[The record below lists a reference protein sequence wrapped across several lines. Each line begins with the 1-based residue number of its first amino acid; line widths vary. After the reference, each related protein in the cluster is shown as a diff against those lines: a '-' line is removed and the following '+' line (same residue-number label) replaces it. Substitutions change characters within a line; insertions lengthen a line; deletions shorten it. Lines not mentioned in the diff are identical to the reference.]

1 MSTITTEQ
9 LSTILV
15 EKLDEK
21 LAPLNSTVAELR
33 KSLDEAIKHVK
44 FVDAKYDDLLKK
56 MKKDDEDR
64 KALWTENKTLK
75 LAVQTLEKQHASLEL
90 QLRNHLTESNEKNQY
105 DRREC
110 LEVRGIP
117 QHATPSEENTNAII
131 IEVGKLIGVDILDN
145 DISVSHR
152 LPQAKSYKGKNVG
165 PSPIIV
171 KFTRRSV
178 KERLYGARK
187 NLRNKTS
194 SDLGYSEENK
204 IYLAE
209 SLTEKNRE
217 LFKECL
223 AEKKNLEFKFI
234 WTNNGRIYLRENNDS
249 PVFHIKNKDD
259 IQKLKGSIQAR

>member
-21 LAPLNSTVAELR
+21 LAPLNSTVVELR

-56 MKKDDEDR
+56 MKKDEDR

-105 DRREC
+105 DCREC

-131 IEVGKLIGVDILDN
+131 IEVGKLIGVAILDN

-194 SDLGYSEENK
+194 SDLGYPEENK

-217 LFKECL
+217 LFKESL
-223 AEKKNLEFKFI
+223 AVKKNLEFKFI
-234 WTNNGRIYLRENNDS
+234 WTNNCRIYL
-249 PVFHIKNKDD
+249 
-259 IQKLKGSIQAR
+259 